1 MKAPSSSGVA
11 PPRRWAATEGTVHAY
26 FAFAAAAIL
35 AELHGAYVLH
45 ALYLAPNGVVRA
57 SVAVSVSGVAIA
69 ALGAR
74 TATRRGRTADNRL
87 AASLLAASV
96 SAIASGFLPFLTF
109 ASGSRG
115 VWTALGC
122 LAVSS
127 ATGTLAA
134 HDLWLTV
141 GRASTALGLT
151 TYVTRPLRIV
161 LLFSLLG
168 AAGVVGAHAGFLRA
182 ELGAAALLLAAA
194 LALGPIRA
202 FLEGAPPIPRALER
216 AATVAVALGIAACA
230 ARASRFVPFDE
241 VSAFPDDV
249 VHARGATD
257 GTSHR
262 YVVIAAPGGYEL
274 FRDRSLAV
282 ASLDEHRAAAALARP
297 VLSHVKKPAR
307 VLLLDGGTGVLEREL
322 LRDPRVEA
330 LTVVVEDPELVPLSR
345 GMPWLA
351 RRANGAFDSP
361 RARFVVA
368 EPIVWLAAS
377 DALYDV
383 IVANLAPPFGY
394 REGKYYTRYFF
405 SALAAHLTEGGS
417 FVVPAASAFA
427 SRDTFDIVLAT
438 AASIGL
444 PLVPYHAALPTL
456 GVASYVIVSKTPFDE
471 PLDAS
476 GVAID
481 VGKDLAAHTTTQ
493 VATLFDQRVVDAFD
507 AHTGRSEPSDVVV
520 SP

>member
-1 MKAPSSSGVA
+1 V
-11 PPRRWAATEGTVHAY
+11 TERTVHAY

-35 AELHGAYVLH
+35 AELHGAYVLQ

-57 SVAVSVSGVAIA
+57 SAAASVSGVALA
-69 ALGAR
+69 AVGAHR
-74 TATRRGRTADNRL
+74 AARLGRTGENRL

-115 VWTALGC
+115 VLSALGC
-122 LAVSS
+122 LFVSC

-134 HDLWLTV
+134 HDLWVTV

-151 TYVTRPLRIV
+151 AYVTRPLRIV
-161 LLFSLLG
+161 VLFSLLG
-168 AAGVVGAHAGFLRA
+168 VAGVVGAHAGYLRA
-182 ELGAAALLLAAA
+182 ELGAAALLLFAA
-194 LALGPIRA
+194 LAAAPVRG
-202 FLEGAPPIPRALER
+202 FLEGRPPYASALER
-216 AATVAVALGIAACA
+216 VATFAVALAIAAGA
-230 ARASRFVPFDE
+230 ARASRLVSLDE

-257 GTSHR
+257 GTSQR

-274 FRDRSLAV
+274 FRDRALAV

-297 VLSHVKKPAR
+297 VLSHVAKPAR
-307 VLLLDGGTGVLEREL
+307 VLLIDGGTGVIEREL
-322 LRDPRVEA
+322 LRDPRVAA
-330 LTVVVEDPELVPLSR
+330 LTVVVEDPELGPLSR

-351 RRANGAFDSP
+351 RRANGAFESP
-361 RARFVVA
+361 RAHFVVA
-368 EPIVWLAAS
+368 EPIVWLAAK

-383 IVANLAPPFGY
+383 IIANLAPPFGY

-405 SALAAHLTEGGS
+405 SALAAHLADGGS
-417 FVVPAASAFA
+417 FVVPATSAFSTKDA
-427 SRDTFDIVLAT
+427 FDVVLAT

-444 PLVPYHAALPTL
+444 RAVPYHAALPTL
-456 GVASYVIVSKTPFDE
+456 GVASYVIVSKTPFDG

-481 VGKDLAAHTTTQ
+481 VGKDLAAHTTTP
-493 VATLFDQRVVDAFD
+493 VATLFDQRVVDAFEL
-507 AHTGRSEPSDVVV
+507 HTRGREPNDVVNA
-520 SP
+520 P